1 MALLEC
7 PEARLLLTGDTE
19 QEAES
24 VWTRRVPRARRT
36 VLKVPHHGSATSST
50 DSLLDAAGARHAVI
64 SVGWNNRFGLPSPA
78 VLERYR
84 SRQIAVYRTDR
95 DGAVTVT
102 WSRRILVRGERWTG
116 GRGRYRVGGW

>member
-1 MALLEC
+1 MSVLEC
-7 PEARLLLTGDTE
+7 PEARLILTGDTE
-19 QEAES
+19 HEAES
-24 VWTRRVPRARRT
+24 AWTQSLRTARRT

-50 DSLLDAAGARHAVI
+50 DDLLEAAGARHAVI
-64 SVGWNNRFGLPSPA
+64 SVGWKNRFGLPSPA
-78 VLERYR
+78 VVERYR

-102 WSRRILVRGERWTG
+102 WSRRILVRGERWTS